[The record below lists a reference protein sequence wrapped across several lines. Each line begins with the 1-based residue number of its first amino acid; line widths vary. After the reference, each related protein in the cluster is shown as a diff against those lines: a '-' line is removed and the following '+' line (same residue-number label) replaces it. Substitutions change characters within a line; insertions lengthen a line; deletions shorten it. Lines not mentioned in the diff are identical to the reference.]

1 MVLKFRLKNVFSFRD
16 EITLDLQAAKIQTEK
31 GKALSG
37 YFLMRLFN
45 WCDINDSSQHGLL
58 RDYIAK
64 NYHGPVVK
72 IGAVNAEK
80 RKYLKV
86 DNCENRRQQD
96 DFNTAIEN
104 FLSRF

>member
-1 MVLKFRLKNVFSFRD
+1 MD
-16 EITLDLQAAKIQTEK
+16 EIFKLLRHLDELDMDKVKK

-58 RDYIAK
+58 RDYIAQ

-96 DFNTAIEN
+96 DFNKATEN